1 MPSRSL
7 SLRDLRVLAKGA
19 QSVSGF
25 LLAALVMAFA
35 PFPEPFVEPTERTFQ
50 VMASSFEFS
59 PAEISVNPGDQV
71 TIELTSS
78 DVVHGLYIDSYDM
91 QISADPGQTQTLTFT
106 ADKSGTFRL
115 RCSVTCGDLHPFMIG
130 KLHVGSNNLLWRGF
144 GLATLSVFALLVWMP
159 TTYWKRNK
167 EAPDVEI

>member
-1 MPSRSL
+1 M
-7 SLRDLRVLAKGA
+7 
-19 QSVSGF
+19 SGI

-35 PFPEPFVEPTERTFQ
+35 PFPEPFVEPTERTIG

-59 PAEISVNPGDQV
+59 PAEISVNPGDLV
-71 TIELTSS
+71 TIELTSA
-78 DVVHGLYIDSYDM
+78 DVVHGLYIDGYDM

-130 KLHVGSNNLLWRGF
+130 KLHVGSNTLLWRGF
-144 GLATLSVFALLVWMP
+144 GLATLSVFTLLVWMP
-159 TTYWKRNK
+159 ATFRKRNQDT
-167 EAPDVEI
+167 PDVEI